1 MKKILF
7 VLKFIFVIH
16 NISIGQSNSQ
26 LKRAYRAN
34 VEQVAQ
40 DTFDII
46 PQPGEF
52 PQDITPPS
60 TKRDGTRIL
69 LIPTSWGSDLQ
80 KVVELKARLQSECK
94 TKVHIRII
102 DTGQNTHPDL
112 TKGKLSG
119 TNYTTDPTVDDG
131 NGHSTHCTGI
141 VYSLIYPLIENGVAT
156 YENDKILNNAGS
168 GSFDWMA
175 KCETEQKAKDE
186 IRKNNAVRTI
196 VSASLGGGTALV
208 STVEAALKNNTF
220 AVYAVANGN
229 TGTLGVQYPGKSQ
242 YVAGIA
248 SLDQNLTVSSY
259 SSFGPECWLSAP
271 GRNIN
276 STWLNGGY
284 ASLSGTSMATPHEAA
299 LFAIAV
305 SKWGDL
311 LPNTAAVKQYFAAIA
326 LDLPP
331 TGKDDKSGYGY
342 ELINRI
348 LDTRPGG
355 VVPPPP
361 PPPPSGPPDTTITR
375 PARTFAFSFTGQ
387 KWPMYWDANVPAA
400 NNTRTNALPKR
411 FKVGKKMIAE
421 KDETGGNALKLLT
434 VTALELE
441 VISTVNADIEYKRI
455 KTSLDNYIFKNRGL
469 GLFVGN
475 DYGDAC
481 YWTAYFMELLMWGQ
495 QTPKMN
501 VRVLSITG
509 NDEAG
514 NTITWKDSRLK
525 HVPK

>member
-1 MKKILF
+1 MKK
-7 VLKFIFVIH
+7 VLIIFHLLFVIH
-16 NISIGQSNSQ
+16 TFLQGQNNNQ

-34 VEQVAQ
+34 LERVQE

-52 PQDITPPS
+52 PQDVTPPA
-60 TKRDGTRIL
+60 TKRDGTRAL

-80 KVVELKARLQSECK
+80 GIANLKARLQSECK
-94 TKVHIRII
+94 QKVHVRII

-112 TKGKLSG
+112 AKGKLSG
-119 TNYTTDPTVDDG
+119 TNYTTDATVEDG

-141 VYSLIYPLIENGVAT
+141 VYSLLYPLFENGVAT

-175 KCETEQKAKDE
+175 KCETEQKVKDE
-186 IRKNNAVRTI
+186 VRKNNAIRTV

-208 STVEAALKNNTF
+208 TTVETALRNNTF
-220 AVYAVANGN
+220 AVYVVANGN

-242 YVAGIA
+242 YVVGIG
-248 SLDQNLTVSSY
+248 SLDQNLTVSSF

-299 LFAIAV
+299 LFAIAI

-311 LPNTAAVKQYFAAIA
+311 LPNTTAVKQYFASLAI
-326 LDLPP
+326 DLPP

-342 ELINRI
+342 ELITRI
-348 LDTRPGG
+348 LDTKPGAIA
-355 VVPPPP
+355 PPPP
-361 PPPPSGPPDTTITR
+361 PPPPPIPDTTVTR
-375 PARTFAFSFTGQ
+375 APRTFAFSFTNV
-387 KWPMYWDANVPAA
+387 KYPMYWDASVPAP
-400 NNTRTNALPKR
+400 NNTRTVTTPKR
-411 FKVGKKMIAE
+411 FKVSKKMTAE
-421 KDETGGNALKLLT
+421 KDETGQAALKLLT
-434 VTALELE
+434 VTGIELE
-441 VISTVNADIEYKRI
+441 VISTVNADVELKRI
-455 KTSLDNYIFKNRGL
+455 KNSLESYVFKNRGL
-469 GLFVGN
+469 GLVTGS
-475 DYGDAC
+475 DYADAC
-481 YWTAYFMELLMWGQ
+481 YWSAYFTELLLWGQ

-501 VRVLSITG
+501 VRVLKITG
-509 NDEAG
+509 SDESG
-514 NTITWKDSRLK
+514 NVIQWNGDRLK
-525 HVPK
+525 HFPK